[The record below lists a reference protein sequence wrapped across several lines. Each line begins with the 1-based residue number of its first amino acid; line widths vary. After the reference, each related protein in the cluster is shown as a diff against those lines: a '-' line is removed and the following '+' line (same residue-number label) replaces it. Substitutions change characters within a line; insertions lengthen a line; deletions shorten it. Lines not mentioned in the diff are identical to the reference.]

1 MNKFNTHGGYFAPHN
16 YTRVNVGGSHDENPN
31 GGVQLGVD
39 SEGVPNM
46 LEEGEPVYDDF
57 VFSDNIKANKK
68 FLKENGIPEKYAG
81 RLFSKIADDYIK
93 EAEMN
98 PNDPI
103 SNNGLEAMLSR
114 LANAQESQKAAKAER
129 DVSAELQQLSPE
141 EMDMIR
147 QALVSGGGQMPMEQG
162 MSAEQGVPMEQ
173 MQPVQEQMPVEEQ
186 MPVDEQMLVDE
197 QMPMMA
203 CGGRINRF
211 GEGSFVDI
219 NPNVS
224 PAGDEVSPEALRLAM
239 QEAALETASDNYP
252 PVQVYPSPADSYTE
266 YTPDFDD
273 YYGGLGALEYLTPG
287 GALKAAV
294 SAPALIGTIVGKAP
308 RVAGAIVGGAK
319 KALKSGGK
327 EALKGALKGAKEGAK
342 AGGRAI
348 GKAVKPVTDEVD
360 KVAEKVS
367 NAADK
372 VGKEYRAAKW
382 DAEGKLVSWKHKPL
396 HGAAKESKIKS
407 LEDARE
413 VVHPK
418 WSDLSTGQKIGRV
431 VKNIAI
437 TNAIGGAAI
446 GAGELIKGFNENKEY
461 KQNKNNSSQDYY
473 DEEFKANGGR
483 INRFIH
489 GGTLPEI
496 SVEADRKQLFEPD
509 AIALLNGSLGDRS
522 IVYPSEEQIKR
533 NIENTKNNRRRMARQ
548 EIVSANDDSDSLSTL
563 PQYAGALSSVASM
576 LYNLGQE
583 PDRYEYQ
590 AYNPALP
597 TGDINLIDPE
607 YNPIDVE
614 MASNGVLA
622 SGAGNARALL
632 NSGVGASLG
641 SNIIALDN
649 NIGRNLG
656 TARTQIVDTN
666 NQRRNQILQQRNAN
680 RAQSAQFSASIN
692 ERRAQALNDAKLRN
706 MQNIL
711 SIMQLNN
718 AAEGEK
724 YAAVQTG
731 LDQASQFLS
740 QLGTQNR
747 NMNFYN
753 SDETSPYGIGY
764 NGIYFKGQ

>member
-1 MNKFNTHGGYFAPHN
+1 MNKFNTHGGYFSPRG
-16 YTRVNVGGSHDENPN
+16 YTRINTGGSHDENPN

-81 RLFSKIADDYIK
+81 RLFSEIADDYIK

-114 LANAQESQKAAKAER
+114 LANAQESQKAAKAEG
-129 DVSAELQQLSPE
+129 DINAELRQLSPE

-147 QALVSGGGQMPMEQG
+147 QALVSGGGSQMGQGMPM
-162 MSAEQGVPMEQ
+162 EQGVPMEQ
-173 MQPVQEQMPVEEQ
+173 MPVEQPMQEQIPAG
-186 MPVDEQMLVDE
+186 E

-203 CGGRINRF
+203 YGGRINRF

-224 PAGDEVSPEALRLAM
+224 PSGDEINPGAVRFAM
-239 QEAALETASDNYP
+239 QKAALETASGNYT
-252 PVQVYPSPADSYTE
+252 PVQVYPSSADSYTE
-266 YTPDFDD
+266 YIPDFDD

-287 GALKAAV
+287 GALKAAI

-308 RVAGAIVGGAK
+308 RVAGTIVGGAK
-319 KALKSGGK
+319 KALKGGGK
-327 EALKGALKGAKEGAK
+327 EALKKAIKGAKEVAK
-342 AGGRAI
+342 EGGRTI

-367 NAADK
+367 DAADK

-396 HGAAKESKIKS
+396 YGAAKESKIES
-407 LEDARE
+407 LENARK

-418 WSDLSTGQKIGRV
+418 WADLSTGQKIGRV
-431 VKNIAI
+431 VKNMAI

-446 GAGELIKGFNENKEY
+446 GAGELIKRFNENKED
-461 KQNKNNSSQDYY
+461 KQNRGNDVVPNDN
-473 DEEFKANGGR
+473 ELFKANGGR

-496 SVEADRKQLFEPD
+496 SVEADRKQLFDPD
-509 AIALLNGSLGDRS
+509 ALALLNGSLGNGS

-548 EIVSANDDSDSLSTL
+548 EIASANDDSNSLSTL

-583 PDRYEYQ
+583 PNRYEYQ
-590 AYNPALP
+590 AYNPVLP

-641 SNIIALDN
+641 ANMIALDN
-649 NIGRNLG
+649 NMGRNLG

-680 RAQSAQFSASIN
+680 RAQRAQFSASIN
-692 ERRAQALNDAKLRN
+692 AQRAQALNDAKLRN

-711 SIMQLNN
+711 STMQLNN